1 MTCREMIRNCS
12 LFATSLS
19 ISLIFSGCNQQQG
32 NENSGTSDAKSG
44 EKNDVAFVTNGIA
57 SFWVIAQKGAEKAG
71 EELGVN
77 VEVRMPPQGV
87 TDQKRMV
94 QELLAQGIDGIAIS
108 PIDPDNQNDLL
119 QEIAD
124 NSILVTQDSD
134 APDSPR
140 QCYIGM
146 DNYAAGRMCGELV
159 KDALPDGGEIVLFVG
174 RLGQA
179 NARLRRQGVIDE
191 LMDRSHD
198 NTRYDKPGKVI
209 KNEKY
214 TILETRTDDFDFPQ
228 AKANAQDAIAK
239 YPNLKCMVGLF
250 AYNPPLCLEAIR
262 DGGRLSGNTA
272 TTSSSGT
279 GNNSSTQKR
288 QEIKVVSFDED
299 ETSLQGIIDGTVV
312 GTVVQN
318 PYQYGYESVRVLN
331 ALANGDKSVI
341 PENKIM
347 HIPARKITKDN
358 VKEFWAELKSLTSD
372 ADPKKNDKTESK
384 TAEAP
389 PENKETAVEKDT
401 KSDE

>member
-1 MTCREMIRNCS
+1 MTCRELIRINAFFVILS
-12 LFATSLS
+12 S
-19 ISLIFSGCNQQQG
+19 ISILFSGCSQDKKTAIS
-32 NENSGTSDAKSG
+32 ETSGSKS
-44 EKNDVAFVTNGIA
+44 EKKKTVAYVTNGIA

-71 EELGVN
+71 KDLDIN
-77 VEVRMPPQGV
+77 VEVRMPPKGV
-87 TDQKRMV
+87 SDQKRMV
-94 QELLAQGIDGIAIS
+94 QELLAQGVDGIAIS

-124 NSILVTQDSD
+124 NSILITQDSD

-146 DNYAAGRMCGELV
+146 DNYKAGRMCGELV
-159 KDALPDGGEIVLFVG
+159 KEALPDGGEIMLFVG

-191 LMDRSHD
+191 VMGRSDD
-198 NTRYDKPGKVI
+198 NTRYDKPGAPI
-209 KNEKY
+209 KNDKY
-214 TILETRTDDFDFPQ
+214 TILDTRLDDFDFPQ

-262 DGGRLSGNTA
+262 DAGKLN
-272 TTSSSGT
+272 
-279 GNNSSTQKR
+279 
-288 QEIKVVSFDED
+288 EIKVVSFDE
-299 ETSLQGIIDGTVV
+299 EGPSLQGIIDGTVV

-318 PYQYGYESVRVLN
+318 PYQYGYESVRVLK
-331 ALANGDKSVI
+331 ALAEGDKSVI
-341 PENKIM
+341 PENKII

-358 VKEFWAELKSLTSD
+358 VKEFWAELKSLVD
-372 ADPKKNDKTESK
+372 DVDQKEEGKAESK
-384 TAEAP
+384 TTE
-389 PENKETAVEKDT
+389 KKKAV

>member
-12 LFATSLS
+12 LLITLLS
-19 ISLIFSGCNQQQG
+19 ISLFFAGCNQQTG
-32 NENSGTSDAKSG
+32 NKNSDTSDAKSA

-71 EELGVN
+71 EDLDVN
-77 VEVRMPPQGV
+77 VEVRMPPKGV

-134 APDSPR
+134 APESPR

-146 DNYAAGRMCGELV
+146 DNYKAGRMCGELV
-159 KDALPDGGEIVLFVG
+159 KEALPDGGEIMLFVG

-179 NARLRRQGVIDE
+179 NAKLRRQGVIDE

-198 NTRYDKPGKVI
+198 NTRYDEPGKVI
-209 KNEKY
+209 KNDKY
-214 TILETRTDDFDFPQ
+214 TILDTRLDDFDFPQ
-228 AKANAQDAIAK
+228 AKANAQDAIANN
-239 YPNLKCMVGLF
+239 PNLKCMVGLF

-262 DGGRLSGNTA
+262 DAGKLN
-272 TTSSSGT
+272 
-279 GNNSSTQKR
+279 
-288 QEIKVVSFDED
+288 EIKVVSFDED
-299 ETSLQGIIDGTVV
+299 ETSLQGIVDGTVE

-341 PENKIM
+341 PENKII
-347 HIPARKITKDN
+347 HIPARKITKSN

-372 ADPKKNDKTESK
+372 TDQSENSKAASEKTETK
-384 TAEAP
+384 PAETEKS
-389 PENKETAVEKDT
+389 PEKQKDA
-401 KSDE
+401 KADE